1 MTDVETPAAVMARI
15 EAHLWDVFATGA
27 NPWRAGGV
35 LLAKRLG
42 MTAEVALR
50 GVTELGG
57 GFARVV
63 QQEDDPRRFRLAAT
77 AEREKATPALILP
90 RRLDGDD
97 ADLIAFSLTPDS
109 RRFWRCTC
117 KATHLGE
124 PDFGP
129 GGALL
134 LRQDAHAYVGRM
146 LKAAWASGR
155 SIEDREDILARGFAA
170 ARVAGGFANMEEAL
184 AQPAED
190 LHRRAYLRGVVA
202 ARRAATSAAQRWA
215 VEMRPPEGV
224 LVLDPVAINWTRR
237 GALAEA
243 EAIEI
248 VDAPA
253 NGGLGRALRRLNTT
267 IGTPRGVPLYGVEAQ
282 ALARGRA
289 A

>member
-1 MTDVETPAAVMARI
+1 MIDADTPAQVMAQV
-15 EAHLWDVFATGA
+15 EAHLWDVFSTGA
-27 NPWRAGGV
+27 NPWRAGGA

-57 GFARVV
+57 GFARVM
-63 QQEDDPRRFRLAAT
+63 QDDDPRRFRLAST

-90 RRLDGDD
+90 SRLDGDE
-97 ADLIAFSLTPDS
+97 ADLIALSLTPDS
-109 RRFWRCTC
+109 RRFWRWSC
-117 KATHLGE
+117 KAAYLGE

-155 SIEDREDILARGFAA
+155 SIEDREDILAKGFAA
-170 ARVAGGFANMEEAL
+170 ARIAGGFANMEEAL

-190 LHRRAYLRGVVA
+190 LHRRAYLRGVSA
-202 ARRAATSAAQRWA
+202 ARRAAQAAAQRWA
-215 VEMRPPEGV
+215 VEMRGPRGV
-224 LVLDPVAINWTRR
+224 LVLDPLAVNWTRR

-248 VDAPA
+248 MDAPST
-253 NGGLGRALRRLNTT
+253 GPLGRALRRLNTT
-267 IGTPRGVPLYGVEAQ
+267 IGTPRGVPLYGVEARAQ
-282 ALARGRA
+282 TQGRA